1 MGLPAGARAGLR
13 RSQTA
18 GDSGEETHQAWEVE
32 GGLGRVSNE
41 DAPRGGEPEGSRL
54 DKIPTPKCGLEAS
67 ENHGGHSSNGSA
79 VRWREHIARTL
90 PQ

>member
-1 MGLPAGARAGLR
+1 M
-13 RSQTA
+13 
-18 GDSGEETHQAWEVE
+18 
-32 GGLGRVSNE
+32 SNE

-79 VRWREHIARTL
+79 VRWREHIARTP
-90 PQ
+90 PQWSAAHKIPETFAGFQGTRERVTSGRGRRVSW